1 MKKILV
7 LGGTGAMGKY
17 LVPELS
23 KMGYKVDVVALDENI
38 RYDDANISYIKA
50 DARDESFAKEIV
62 KNGYDA
68 IVDFMIY
75 SNPEFEARL
84 PLFAENTEHY
94 IFFSS
99 YRVYANKDAV
109 ITEESPRLLD
119 VSEDEEF
126 LSRVESEYAL
136 YKAKQEDIAKESKY
150 TNWTALRPAVTYSK
164 GRYQLV
170 TLEANILVY
179 RAINNKKIIIPED
192 ALNVQATMSWAGDV
206 GKMIA
211 RLVLNENAYR
221 EIYTTSTSEH
231 HTWGEIA
238 GYYTEILGAEFE
250 VVDTETY
257 IDIMYEGEWRKFG
270 RYQLF
275 YDRYFDRII
284 DNSKILKATNMAQDE
299 LMPLKEGLKKELT
312 EYDLSL
318 ISPNEYVNEK
328 MDKYFENK
336 SAL

>member
-38 RYDDANISYIKA
+38 TYDDANVSYIKA
-50 DARDESFAKEIV
+50 NAKDENFAKEIV

-68 IVDFMIY
+68 IVDFMVY
-75 SNPEFEARL
+75 SNPEFEVRL
-84 PLFAENTEHY
+84 PLFTENTEHY

-99 YRVYANKDAV
+99 YRVYADKDEV

-119 VSEDEEF
+119 ASEDEEF
-126 LSRVESEYAL
+126 LSLVESEYSL
-136 YKAKQEDIAKESKY
+136 YKAKQENMAKESKY
-150 TNWTALRPAVTYSK
+150 KNWTALRPAITYSK

-170 TLEANILVY
+170 TLEANTLVY
-179 RAINNKKIIIPED
+179 RAINNKKILIPED

-206 GKMIA
+206 AKMIA

-238 GYYTEILGAEFE
+238 GYYAEILGAEFE
-250 VVDTETY
+250 IVDTETY
-257 IDIMYEGEWRKFG
+257 LEMNDGEWYKHAK
-270 RYQLF
+270 YQLI

-284 DNSKILKATNMAQDE
+284 DNSKILKATNMAQSE